1 MEASTIYL
9 HCNLS
14 ILSHIKPKAN
24 DLVLA
29 LQTLVIFVMLVM
41 LLKFTARAC
50 QVSNLFDYAMK
61 RTCCVSLCS
70 AVVHLFTISSRLN

>member
-14 ILSHIKPKAN
+14 ILLHIKPKAN

-41 LLKFTARAC
+41 LLKFTARAG
-50 QVSNLFDYAMK
+50 
-61 RTCCVSLCS
+61 
-70 AVVHLFTISSRLN
+70 